1 MLAVPGPG
9 DRAAVLVHNPALETG
24 ARPMGRRAGAS
35 PFATQV
41 VVFLAATTVSAAAG
55 TTAAGTGEPAVPPPR
70 SPVPSPRQLALL
82 RQPVSA
88 MAHFGIATF
97 AGKDNPCTSVG
108 CPPVTMFRPTT
119 PGSRSC
125 NIGSWVS
132 AARALGARQI
142 CLTAHH
148 GAGFTLWD
156 SSLTNY
162 SAPRSPYGADLLAQF
177 ASECRRQNV
186 SICYYWDAA
195 DMYDTAAGTSPNAL
209 LSTQRGWLREVLA
222 NPVRKTDPSRH
233 LMLKNEHFSK
243 TGSGQI

>member
-1 MLAVPGPG
+1 
-9 DRAAVLVHNPALETG
+9 
-24 ARPMGRRAGAS
+24 MGRRAGAN

-41 VVFLAATTVSAAAG
+41 VVFLAAATVSAAG
-55 TTAAGTGEPAVPPPR
+55 TTAGSGEPAVPPPR

-97 AGKDNPCTSVG
+97 AGKDNPCTAAG

-119 PGSRSC
+119 GSHSC

-195 DMYDTAAGTSPNAL
+195 DMYDMAAGASPNTL

-222 NPVRKTDPSRH
+222 NPVRKMNLLPRH
-233 LMLKNEHFSK
+233 FILFE
-243 TGSGQI
+243 